1 MAGIINDGRENSRR
15 AARKAF
21 REDID
26 GKQEMSVNPERLS
39 DHRMEQLRDEYRE
52 EGASKPGEE
61 RSRLPLAQQVP
72 TEESRGG
79 EPPRYHEGG
88 RWENRAIDKIKA
100 ALHKSSEGT

>member
-1 MAGIINDGRENSRR
+1 MADWDDRRENSRR

-26 GKQEMSVNPERLS
+26 GERKMSVNPERLS
-39 DHRMEQLRDEYRE
+39 DHRMEQIRDEYRE
-52 EGASKPGEE
+52 KGASKPGEE

-79 EPPRYHEGG
+79 EPPRYHEKH
-88 RWENRAIDKIKA
+88 RWENRALDKIMD
-100 ALHKSSEGT
+100 ALHGATERR